1 MIQNITG
8 MTENIEKLE
17 DYGLSKD
24 NKPKTLFSRVGI
36 VGAGSVG
43 QNIARMVSSKGL
55 DAILLDLTQEKI
67 DLAFLEMGRELD
79 RMIERW
85 GMTNSEKL
93 GILSRIKGTTDYES
107 FRGCDIVIEAIKSSK
122 REQTHDERSDILAK
136 IEMHVDRDT
145 IIATNSS
152 THVITELTADLTH
165 KDRCLSFHFLTPE
178 ADARVVEIVKGL
190 YTSQEAYENSIK
202 FANLIGKRVVPV
214 KESPGIISTRLIVP
228 FINEACEILME
239 GVGTMEDIDLTMK
252 VGFGLPLG
260 PFEMADKIGLDKILR
275 WCENLYDEFGDQKYK
290 SSPLLKKLVR
300 ANQWGRRT
308 GRGFYEYNKDGVKIT
323 KNISVSE

>member
-1 MIQNITG
+1 MA
-8 MTENIEKLE
+8 ENIERLE

-36 VGAGSVG
+36 IGAGSVG

-55 DAILLDLTQEKI
+55 DVIILDLTQEKI
-67 DLAFLEMGRELD
+67 DQAFADMAKDLD

-93 GILSRIKGTTDYES
+93 GILSRIKGTINYDS
-107 FRGCDIVIEAIKSSK
+107 LKGCDIVIEAIKSSS
-122 REQTHDERSDILAK
+122 RDRTHDERSEILKK
-136 IEMHVDRDT
+136 IEMSVDRDT

-152 THVITELTADLTH
+152 THVITELTADLIH

-202 FANLIGKRVVPV
+202 FANLIGKKVVPV

-275 WCENLYDEFGDQKYK
+275 WCENLYDEFGDLKYK
-290 SSPLLKKLVR
+290 ASPILKKLVR

-308 GRGFYEYNKDGVKIT
+308 GRGFYEYNKEGVKIT
-323 KNISVSE
+323 NNSSIVE

>member
-1 MIQNITG
+1 MADN
-8 MTENIEKLE
+8 TERLE

-24 NKPKTLFSRVGI
+24 SRPKTLFSRAGI

-43 QNIARMVSSKGL
+43 QNIARMFSSKGL
-55 DAILLDLTQEKI
+55 DVVLLDLTKEKI
-67 DLAFLEMGRELD
+67 DKAYAELTRELD

-93 GILSRIKGTTDYES
+93 GILSRIKGTTEYKD
-107 FRGCDIVIEAIKSSK
+107 FKGCDIVIEAIKTGNRESSHETRAVILK
-122 REQTHDERSDILAK
+122 NIEQN
-136 IEMHVDRDT
+136 VDRNT
-145 IIATNSS
+145 LIATNSS
-152 THVITELTADLTH
+152 TQVITELTADLEH

-178 ADARVVEIVKGL
+178 ADARIVEVVKGL
-190 YTSQEAYENSIK
+190 YTSQEAYDNAVK
-202 FANLIGKRVVPV
+202 FAHLIGKKVVPV

-228 FINEACEILME
+228 LINEACELLME
-239 GVGTMEDIDLTMK
+239 GVGSMEDIDLTMK

-275 WCENLYDEFGDQKYK
+275 WCENLYDEFGDLKYK
-290 SSPLLKKLVR
+290 TSPLLKKLVR

-308 GRGFYEYNKDGVKIT
+308 GKGFYEYNKDGVKI
-323 KNISVSE
+323 KNNLSLQG

>member
-1 MIQNITG
+1 MA
-8 MTENIEKLE
+8 ENIERLE

-36 VGAGSVG
+36 IGAGSVG

-55 DAILLDLTQEKI
+55 DVIILDLTQEKI
-67 DLAFLEMGRELD
+67 DQAFADMAKDLD

-93 GILSRIKGTTDYES
+93 GILSRIKGTINYNS
-107 FRGCDIVIEAIKSSK
+107 LKGCDIVIEAIKSSS
-122 REQTHDERSDILAK
+122 RDRTHDERSEILKK
-136 IEMHVDRDT
+136 IEMSVDRDT

-152 THVITELTADLTH
+152 THVITELTADLIH

-202 FANLIGKRVVPV
+202 FANLIGKKVVPV

-275 WCENLYDEFGDQKYK
+275 WCENLYDEFGDLKYK
-290 SSPLLKKLVR
+290 ASPILKKLVR

-308 GRGFYEYNKDGVKIT
+308 GRGFYEYNKEGVKIT
-323 KNISVSE
+323 NNSSIVE

>member
-1 MIQNITG
+1 MA
-8 MTENIEKLE
+8 ENIEKLE

-36 VGAGSVG
+36 IGAGSVG

-55 DAILLDLTQEKI
+55 DVIILDLTKEKI
-67 DLAFLEMGRELD
+67 DQAFTDMAKELD

-93 GILSRIKGTTDYES
+93 GILSRIKGTIDYS
-107 FRGCDIVIEAIKSSK
+107 DLRGCDIVIEAIKSSS
-122 REQTHDERSDILAK
+122 RDRTHDERSEILQK

-152 THVITELTADLTH
+152 THVITELSADLIH

-202 FANLIGKRVVPV
+202 FANLIGKKVVSV

-239 GVGTMEDIDLTMK
+239 GVGSMEDIDLTMK

-275 WCENLYDEFGDQKYK
+275 WCENLYDEFGDLKYK
-290 SSPLLKKLVR
+290 ASPILKKLVR

-323 KNISVSE
+323 NNSSLGE

>member
-1 MIQNITG
+1 MSVNT
-8 MTENIEKLE
+8 EKLE
-17 DYGLSKD
+17 DYGLSHES
-24 NKPKTLFSRVGI
+24 KTKTMFSRVGI

-43 QNIARMVSSKGL
+43 QNIARMISSKGMDVIFL
-55 DAILLDLTQEKI
+55 ELNQQKIDQAFLDLAK
-67 DLAFLEMGRELD
+67 ELD

-93 GILSRIKGTTDYES
+93 GIMSRIKGTTNYSD
-107 FRGCDIVIEAIKSSK
+107 FIGCDLVIEAIKSSS
-122 REQTHDERSDILAK
+122 REHSHDIRMAILKK
-136 IEMHVDRDT
+136 IEQHVDRNT

-152 THVITELTADLTH
+152 TQVITELTADLEY
-165 KDRCLSFHFLTPE
+165 KDRCVSFHFLTPE

-190 YTSQEAYENSIK
+190 YTSQEAYDNTIK
-202 FANLIGKRVVPV
+202 FANLIGKKVVPV
-214 KESPGIISTRLIVP
+214 KESPGIISTRLFVP
-228 FINEACEILME
+228 LINEACEILME
-239 GVGTMEDIDLTMK
+239 GVGSMEDIDLTMR

-275 WCENLYDEFGDQKYK
+275 WCENLYDEFGDLKYK

-308 GRGFYEYNKDGVKIT
+308 GRGFYEYNKDGVKIA
-323 KNISVSE
+323 KNLYLES

>member
-1 MIQNITG
+1 MA
-8 MTENIEKLE
+8 ENIERLE

-55 DAILLDLTQEKI
+55 DVVLLDLNQEKI
-67 DLAFLEMGRELD
+67 DQAFVDIAKELD

-93 GILSRIKGTTDYES
+93 GILSRIKGTTNYAD
-107 FRGCDIVIEAIKSSK
+107 FRGCDIVIEAIKTSD
-122 REQTHDERSDILAK
+122 RERSHDIRTEILRN
-136 IEMHVDRDT
+136 IELNVDRDT
-145 IIATNSS
+145 IIASNSS
-152 THVITELTADLTH
+152 THVITELTSKLTH
-165 KDRCLSFHFLTPE
+165 KDRCVSFHFLTPE

-190 YTSQEAYENSIK
+190 YTSQIAYDNTVK
-202 FANLIGKRVVPV
+202 FAHLIGKKVIPV

-228 FINEACEILME
+228 LINEACEILME
-239 GVGTMEDIDLTMK
+239 CVGTMEDIDLTMK
-252 VGFGLPLG
+252 VGYGLPLG

-275 WCENLYDEFGDQKYK
+275 WCENLYDEFGDIKYK

-300 ANQWGRRT
+300 ANQYGRRT
-308 GRGFYEYNKDGVKIT
+308 FKGFYEYNKDGVKVVNSSLIE
-323 KNISVSE
+323 N

>member
-1 MIQNITG
+1 
-8 MTENIEKLE
+8 MTEKIERLE

-55 DAILLDLTQEKI
+55 DVIFLDLNQEKI
-67 DLAFLEMGRELD
+67 DQAFADIAKELD

-93 GILSRIKGTTDYES
+93 GILSRIKGTTDYAD
-107 FRGCDIVIEAIKSSK
+107 FRGCDIVIEAIKSSSRDK
-122 REQTHDERSDILAK
+122 THDERSEILRK
-136 IEMHVDRDT
+136 IEMNVDRET

-152 THVITELTADLTH
+152 THVITELTTDMEY

-190 YTSQEAYENSIK
+190 YTSEEAYENSIK
-202 FANLIGKRVVPV
+202 FANLIGKKVVPA

-228 FINEACEILME
+228 FINEACEVLME

-275 WCENLYDEFGDQKYK
+275 WCENLYDEFGDLKYK
-290 SSPLLKKLVR
+290 ASPILKKLVR

-323 KNISVSE
+323 NNSSLGEY

>member
-1 MIQNITG
+1 MA
-8 MTENIEKLE
+8 ENTEKLE
-17 DYGLSKD
+17 DYGLSHESKA
-24 NKPKTLFSRVGI
+24 KTMFSRVGI

-43 QNIARMVSSKGL
+43 QNIARMISSKGMDVIFL
-55 DAILLDLTQEKI
+55 ELNQQKI
-67 DLAFLEMGRELD
+67 DQAYQELAKELD

-93 GILSRIKGTTDYES
+93 GILSRIKGTMNYND
-107 FRGCDIVIEAIKSSK
+107 FKGCDIVIEAIKSSS
-122 REQTHDERSDILAK
+122 REHSHDIRMAILRK
-136 IEMHVDRDT
+136 IEQHVDRNT

-152 THVITELTADLTH
+152 TQVITELTADLEH
-165 KDRCLSFHFLTPE
+165 KDRCVSFHFLTPE

-190 YTSQEAYENSIK
+190 YTSQEAYENTIK
-202 FANLIGKRVVPV
+202 FANLIGKKVVPV
-214 KESPGIISTRLIVP
+214 KESPGIISTRLFVP
-228 FINEACEILME
+228 LINEACEILME
-239 GVGTMEDIDLTMK
+239 GVGSMEDIDLTMK

-275 WCENLYDEFGDQKYK
+275 WCENLYDEFGDLKYK

-323 KNISVSE
+323 KNLSLES

>member
-1 MIQNITG
+1 MA
-8 MTENIEKLE
+8 ENIERLE
-17 DYGLSKD
+17 DYGLSKV

-43 QNIARMVSSKGL
+43 QNIARMVSSRGL
-55 DAILLDLTQEKI
+55 DVIFLDLNQEKI
-67 DLAFLEMGRELD
+67 NQAFVDLAKELD

-93 GILSRIKGTTDYES
+93 GILSRIKGTTDYS
-107 FRGCDIVIEAIKSSK
+107 DFKGCDIVIEAIKSST
-122 REQTHDERSDILAK
+122 REHSHDIRSEILKK
-136 IEMHVDRDT
+136 IESHVDRDT

-152 THVITELTADLTH
+152 TQVITELTADLIH
-165 KDRCLSFHFLTPE
+165 KDRCVSFHFLTPE

-190 YTSQEAYENSIK
+190 YTSQVAYDNTIK
-202 FANLIGKRVVPV
+202 FANLIGKKVVPV

-275 WCENLYDEFGDQKYK
+275 WCENLYDEFGDLKYK

-323 KNISVSE
+323 KNISVGD

>member
-1 MIQNITG
+1 MA
-8 MTENIEKLE
+8 ENIEKLE

-36 VGAGSVG
+36 IGAGSVG

-55 DAILLDLTQEKI
+55 DVIILDLTKEKI
-67 DLAFLEMGRELD
+67 DQAFTDMAKELD

-93 GILSRIKGTTDYES
+93 GILSRIKGTIDYS
-107 FRGCDIVIEAIKSSK
+107 DLRGCDIVIEAIKSSS
-122 REQTHDERSDILAK
+122 RDRTHDERSEILQK

-152 THVITELTADLTH
+152 THVITELSADLIH

-202 FANLIGKRVVPV
+202 FANLIGKKVVSV

-239 GVGTMEDIDLTMK
+239 GVGSMEDIDLTMK

-275 WCENLYDEFGDQKYK
+275 WCENLYDEFGDLKYK
-290 SSPLLKKLVR
+290 ASPILKKLVR

-308 GRGFYEYNKDGVKIT
+308 GRGFYEYNKDGMKIT
-323 KNISVSE
+323 NNSSLGE

>member
-1 MIQNITG
+1 

-36 VGAGSVG
+36 IGAGSVG

-55 DAILLDLTQEKI
+55 DVIILDLSQEKI
-67 DLAFLEMGRELD
+67 DQAFTDMARELD

-93 GILSRIKGTTDYES
+93 GILSRIKGTIDYS
-107 FRGCDIVIEAIKSSK
+107 DLRGCDIVIEAIKSSS
-122 REQTHDERSDILAK
+122 RDRTHDERSEILRK

-152 THVITELTADLTH
+152 THVITELTADLIH

-190 YTSQEAYENSIK
+190 YTSQEAYENSMK
-202 FANLIGKRVVPV
+202 FANLIGKKVVSV

-239 GVGTMEDIDLTMK
+239 GVGSMEDIDLTMK

-275 WCENLYDEFGDQKYK
+275 WCENLYDEFGDLKYK
-290 SSPLLKKLVR
+290 ASPILKKLVR

-308 GRGFYEYNKDGVKIT
+308 GRGFYEYNKDGMKIT
-323 KNISVSE
+323 NNSSLGE

>member
-1 MIQNITG
+1 MA
-8 MTENIEKLE
+8 ENIERLE

-36 VGAGSVG
+36 IGAGSVG

-55 DAILLDLTQEKI
+55 DVIILDLTQEKI
-67 DLAFLEMGRELD
+67 DQAFADMAKDLD

-93 GILSRIKGTTDYES
+93 GILSRIKGTINYDS
-107 FRGCDIVIEAIKSSK
+107 LKGCDIVIEAIKSSS
-122 REQTHDERSDILAK
+122 RDRTHDERSEILKK
-136 IEMHVDRDT
+136 IEMSVDRNT

-152 THVITELTADLTH
+152 THVITELTADLIH

-202 FANLIGKRVVPV
+202 FANLIGKKVVPV

-275 WCENLYDEFGDQKYK
+275 WCENLYDEFGDLKYK
-290 SSPLLKKLVR
+290 ASPILKKLVR

-308 GRGFYEYNKDGVKIT
+308 GRGFYEYNKEGVKIT
-323 KNISVSE
+323 NNSSIVE

>member
-1 MIQNITG
+1 MAD
-8 MTENIEKLE
+8 NIERLE

-24 NKPKTLFSRVGI
+24 SRPKTLFSRVGI

-43 QNIARMVSSKGL
+43 QNIARMVSSRGL
-55 DAILLDLTQEKI
+55 DVVFLELSQQKI
-67 DLAFLEMGRELD
+67 DKAFADIARELD

-93 GILSRIKGTTDYES
+93 GILSRIKGTTDYNDFS
-107 FRGCDIVIEAIKSSK
+107 GCDLVIEAVKSTS
-122 REQTHDERSDILAK
+122 REHSHVIRAGILKK
-136 IEMHVDRDT
+136 IEQHVERNT

-152 THVITELTADLTH
+152 TQVITELTADLEH
-165 KDRCLSFHFLTPE
+165 KDRCVSFHFLTPE
-178 ADARVVEIVKGL
+178 ADARIVEVVKGL
-190 YTSQEAYENSIK
+190 YTSQDAYENTVK
-202 FANLIGKRVVPV
+202 FANLIGKRVIPV

-239 GVGTMEDIDLTMK
+239 GVGSMEDIDTTMK

-275 WCENLYDEFGDQKYK
+275 WCENLYDEFGDLKYK

-300 ANQWGRRT
+300 ANHFGRRT
-308 GRGFYEYNKDGVKIT
+308 GRGFYEYSKDGVKI
-323 KNISVSE
+323 NRNDFF

>member
-1 MIQNITG
+1 MSD
-8 MTENIEKLE
+8 NIEKLE

-24 NKPKTLFSRVGI
+24 TRIKTLFSLVGV

-43 QNIARMVSSKGL
+43 QNIARMISSKGL
-55 DAILLDLTQEKI
+55 DVIFLELSQDKI
-67 DLAFLEMGRELD
+67 DQAFVELTRELD

-93 GILSRIKGTTDYES
+93 GILSRIKGTTDYNR
-107 FRGCDIVIEAIKSSK
+107 FKGCDIVIEAVKSTT
-122 REQTHDERSDILAK
+122 REDSHEIRMQILK
-136 IEMHVDRDT
+136 NIEEHVGRDT

-152 THVITELTADLTH
+152 TQVITELTADLTY
-165 KDRCLSFHFLTPE
+165 KDRCVSFHFLTPE

-190 YTSQEAYENSIK
+190 YTSQEAYDNTIK
-202 FANLIGKRVVPV
+202 FANLIGKKVIPV
-214 KESPGIISTRLIVP
+214 KESPGIISTRLFVP
-228 FINEACEILME
+228 LINEACEILME
-239 GVGTMEDIDLTMK
+239 GVGKMEDIDLTMR

-275 WCENLYDEFGDQKYK
+275 WCENLYDEFGDLKYK

-308 GRGFYEYNKDGVKIT
+308 GRGFYEYNKEGVKIH
-323 KNISVSE
+323 KNDFFEY

>member
-1 MIQNITG
+1 MS
-8 MTENIEKLE
+8 ESVEKLE
-17 DYGLSKD
+17 DYGLAKD
-24 NKPKTLFSRVGI
+24 TKPKTLFSLVGI

-55 DAILLDLTQEKI
+55 DVIFLDLSQEKI
-67 DLAFLEMGRELD
+67 DQAYEELKKELN

-93 GILSRIKGTTDYES
+93 GILSRIKGTTDYS
-107 FRGCDIVIEAIKSSK
+107 RFRGCDIVIEAVKSSN
-122 REQTHDERSDILAK
+122 REESHDLRMKILKK
-136 IEMHVDRDT
+136 IEENVDRNT

-152 THVITELTADLTH
+152 TQVITELTADLTY
-165 KDRCLSFHFLTPE
+165 KDRCVSLHFLTPE

-190 YTSQEAYENSIK
+190 YTSQTAYENTIK
-202 FANLIGKRVVPV
+202 FANLIGKKVIPV
-214 KESPGIISTRLIVP
+214 KESPGIISTRLFVP
-228 FINEACEILME
+228 LINEACEILME
-239 GVGTMEDIDLTMK
+239 GVGSMEDIDLTMR

-275 WCENLYDEFGDQKYK
+275 WCENLYDEFGDLKYK

-308 GRGFYEYNKDGVKIT
+308 GRGFYEYNKDGVKIN
-323 KNISVSE
+323 KNNFFEY

>member
-1 MIQNITG
+1 MSDD
-8 MTENIEKLE
+8 IEKLE
-17 DYGLSKD
+17 DYGLAKD
-24 NKPKTLFSRVGI
+24 TKPKTLFSLVGI
-36 VGAGSVG
+36 VGAGTVG

-55 DAILLDLTQEKI
+55 DVIFLDLNKERI
-67 DLAFLEMGRELD
+67 DQAYLELSKELD

-93 GILSRIKGTTDYES
+93 GILSRIKGTTDYS
-107 FRGCDIVIEAIKSSK
+107 RLKGCDIVIEAVKSTT
-122 REQTHDERSDILAK
+122 REHSHEMRMNILTN
-136 IEMHVDRDT
+136 IEKHVDRDT

-152 THVITELTADLTH
+152 TQVITELTADLTY
-165 KDRCLSFHFLTPE
+165 KDRCVSFHFLTPE

-190 YTSQEAYENSIK
+190 YTSQSAYENTIK
-202 FANLIGKRVVPV
+202 FANLIGKKVIPV
-214 KESPGIISTRLIVP
+214 KESPGIISTRLVVP
-228 FINEACEILME
+228 LINEACEILME
-239 GVGTMEDIDLTMK
+239 GVGSMEDIDLTMK

-275 WCENLYDEFGDQKYK
+275 WCENLYDEFGDLKYK

-308 GRGFYEYNKDGVKIT
+308 GKGFYNYNKDGVKIN
-323 KNISVSE
+323 KNISSEY

>member
-1 MIQNITG
+1 

-17 DYGLSKD
+17 DYGLSQD

-55 DAILLDLTQEKI
+55 DAVLLDLTQEKI
-67 DLAFLEMGRELD
+67 DLAFVEMARELD

-190 YTSQEAYENSIK
+190 YTSQEAYDNSIK

-239 GVGTMEDIDLTMK
+239 GVGSMEDIDLTMK

-308 GRGFYEYNKDGVKIT
+308 GRGFYEYNKEGVKIT
-323 KNISVSE
+323 KNISVGE

>member
-1 MIQNITG
+1 
-8 MTENIEKLE
+8 MTENIERLE

>member
-1 MIQNITG
+1 MAEN
-8 MTENIEKLE
+8 TERLE

-24 NKPKTLFSRVGI
+24 TRPKTLFSKVGI

-43 QNIARMVSSKGL
+43 QNIARMISSKGL
-55 DAILLDLTQEKI
+55 DVIILDISKEKI
-67 DLAFLEMGRELD
+67 DKALIDLAKELD

-93 GILSRIKGTTDYES
+93 GILSRIKGTTDYKD
-107 FRGCDIVIEAIKSSK
+107 FNGCDIVIEAIKSLK
-122 REQTHDERSDILAK
+122 REQTHEIRSEILK
-136 IEMHVDRDT
+136 NIEKYVGRDT

-152 THVITELTADLTH
+152 TQVITELTADLCY
-165 KDRCLSFHFLTPE
+165 KDRCVSFHFLTPE

-190 YTSQEAYENSIK
+190 YTSQTAYDNTIK
-202 FANLIGKRVVPV
+202 FAHLIGKKVVPV
-214 KESPGIISTRLIVP
+214 KESPGIISTRLFVP
-228 FINEACEILME
+228 LINEACEILME

-275 WCENLYDEFGDQKYK
+275 WCENLYDEFGDLKYK

-308 GRGFYEYNKDGVKIT
+308 GRGFYEYNKDGVKIVR
-323 KNISVSE
+323 NHSLEGQSF

>member
-1 MIQNITG
+1 
-8 MTENIEKLE
+8 MTESIERLE

-43 QNIARMVSSKGL
+43 QNIARMVSSRGL
-55 DAILLDLTQEKI
+55 DVIFLDLSQEKI
-67 DLAFLEMGRELD
+67 DMAFVDLAKELD

-93 GILSRIKGTTDYES
+93 GILSRIKGTTDYAD
-107 FRGCDIVIEAIKSSK
+107 FKGCDIVIEAIKSST
-122 REQTHDERSDILAK
+122 REHSHNVRAEILK
-136 IEMHVDRDT
+136 IIEQNVDRDT

-152 THVITELTADLTH
+152 TQVITELTADLLY
-165 KDRCLSFHFLTPE
+165 KDRCVSFHFLTPE
-178 ADARVVEIVKGL
+178 ADARIVEIVKGL
-190 YTSQEAYENSIK
+190 YTSQKAYENTIK
-202 FANLIGKRVVPV
+202 FANLIGKKVVPV

-275 WCENLYDEFGDQKYK
+275 WCENLYDEFGDLKYK

-300 ANQWGRRT
+300 ANQLGRRT
-308 GRGFYEYNKDGVKIT
+308 GRVFYEYNKDGVKIT
-323 KNISVSE
+323 KNAFIGE

>member
-1 MIQNITG
+1 MSVNK
-8 MTENIEKLE
+8 EKLE
-17 DYGLSKD
+17 DYGLSHES
-24 NKPKTLFSRVGI
+24 KTKTMFSRVGI

-43 QNIARMVSSKGL
+43 QNIARMISSKGMDVIFL
-55 DAILLDLTQEKI
+55 ELNQQKI
-67 DLAFLEMGRELD
+67 DQAYLELAKELD

-93 GILSRIKGTTDYES
+93 GIMSRIKGTMNYAD
-107 FRGCDIVIEAIKSSK
+107 FKGCDLVIEAIKSSS
-122 REQTHDERSDILAK
+122 REHSHDIRMAILKK
-136 IEMHVDRDT
+136 IEQHVDRNT

-152 THVITELTADLTH
+152 TQVITELTADLEY
-165 KDRCLSFHFLTPE
+165 KDRCVSFHFLTPE

-190 YTSQEAYENSIK
+190 YTSQEAYENTIK
-202 FANLIGKRVVPV
+202 FANLIGKKVVPV
-214 KESPGIISTRLIVP
+214 KESPGIISTRLFVP
-228 FINEACEILME
+228 LINEACEILME
-239 GVGTMEDIDLTMK
+239 GVGSMEDIDLTMK

-260 PFEMADKIGLDKILR
+260 PFEMADKIGLDKIQSR
-275 WCENLYDEFGDQKYK
+275 CENLYDEFGDLKYK

-323 KNISVSE
+323 KNLSLDS

>member
-1 MIQNITG
+1 MA
-8 MTENIEKLE
+8 EHIERLE

-55 DAILLDLTQEKI
+55 DVIILDLNQEKI
-67 DLAFLEMGRELD
+67 DQAFVDMAKELD

-93 GILSRIKGTTDYES
+93 GILSRIKGTIDYAD
-107 FRGCDIVIEAIKSSK
+107 FKGCDIVIEAIKSSS
-122 REQTHDERSDILAK
+122 RDRTHDERSEILKK
-136 IEMHVDRDT
+136 IEMNVDRDT

-152 THVITELTADLTH
+152 THVITELTAELTH

-202 FANLIGKRVVPV
+202 FANLIGKKVVPV

-239 GVGTMEDIDLTMK
+239 GVGTLEDIDLTMK

-275 WCENLYDEFGDQKYK
+275 WCENLYDEFGDLKYK
-290 SSPLLKKLVR
+290 ASPILKKLVR

-323 KNISVSE
+323 DNISLRE

>member
-1 MIQNITG
+1 MSKNA
-8 MTENIEKLE
+8 ERLE
-17 DYGLSKD
+17 DYGLSKETR
-24 NKPKTLFSRVGI
+24 PKTLFSLVGI

-55 DAILLDLTQEKI
+55 DVVLLDLDQQKI
-67 DLAFLEMGRELD
+67 DQAYEELSRELD

-93 GILSRIKGTTDYES
+93 GILSRIKGTIDYRK
-107 FRGCDIVIEAIKSSK
+107 FKGCDIVIEAIKSSS
-122 REQTHDERSDILAK
+122 REHSHEIRMEILKK
-136 IEMHVDRDT
+136 IENHVGRNT

-152 THVITELTADLTH
+152 TQVITELTADLKY
-165 KDRCLSFHFLTPE
+165 KDRCVSFHFLTPE

-190 YTSQEAYENSIK
+190 YTSQDAYDNTIK
-202 FANLIGKRVVPV
+202 FANLIGKKVVPV
-214 KESPGIISTRLIVP
+214 KESPGIISTRLVVP
-228 FINEACEILME
+228 LINEACEIYME
-239 GVGTMEDIDLTMK
+239 GVGSMEDIDLTMK

-275 WCENLYDEFGDQKYK
+275 WCENLYDEFGDLKYK

-300 ANQWGRRT
+300 AKQYGRRT
-308 GRGFYEYNKDGVKIT
+308 GRGFYEYNQDGMKIF
-323 KNISVSE
+323 KNTSLSD

>member
-1 MIQNITG
+1 MA
-8 MTENIEKLE
+8 ENTEKLE
-17 DYGLSKD
+17 DYGLSHES
-24 NKPKTLFSRVGI
+24 KTKTMFSRVGI

-43 QNIARMVSSKGL
+43 QNIARMISSKGL
-55 DAILLDLTQEKI
+55 DVIFLEINQQKI
-67 DLAFLEMGRELD
+67 DQAYLELAKELD

-93 GILSRIKGTTDYES
+93 GILSRIKGTTKYTD
-107 FRGCDIVIEAIKSSK
+107 FKGCDIVIEAIKSSS
-122 REQTHDERSDILAK
+122 REHSHDIRMEILKK
-136 IEMHVDRDT
+136 IEQNVDRDT

-152 THVITELTADLTH
+152 TQVITELTADLEYM
-165 KDRCLSFHFLTPE
+165 DRCVSFHFLTPE

-190 YTSQEAYENSIK
+190 YTSQVAYDNTIK
-202 FANLIGKRVVPV
+202 FAHLIGKRVVPV
-214 KESPGIISTRLIVP
+214 KESPGIISTRLFVP
-228 FINEACEILME
+228 LINEACEILME

-275 WCENLYDEFGDQKYK
+275 WCENLYDEFGDLKYK

-308 GRGFYEYNKDGVKIT
+308 GRGFYEYNKDGVKTT
-323 KNISVSE
+323 KNASLEN